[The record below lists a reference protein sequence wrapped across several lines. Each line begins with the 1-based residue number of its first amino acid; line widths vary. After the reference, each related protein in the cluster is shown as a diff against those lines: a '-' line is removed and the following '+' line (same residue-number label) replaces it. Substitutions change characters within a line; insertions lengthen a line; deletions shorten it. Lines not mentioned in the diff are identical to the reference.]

1 MPYKKEI
8 RRFVTFTRYEFV
20 RVRPKQ
26 GKRAMSNFES
36 PILRNR
42 VHYIVDV
49 NRCNKANGTEC
60 SSDLFNKID
69 RDRNTL

>member
-1 MPYKKEI
+1 MLCKKEI
-8 RRFVTFTRYEFV
+8 RRFITFTRYELV

-26 GKRAMSNFES
+26 GERAMSNFET
-36 PILRNR
+36 PLLRNR

-49 NRCNKANGTEC
+49 NRCNKAYRT
-60 SSDLFNKID
+60 SSNLFNKID